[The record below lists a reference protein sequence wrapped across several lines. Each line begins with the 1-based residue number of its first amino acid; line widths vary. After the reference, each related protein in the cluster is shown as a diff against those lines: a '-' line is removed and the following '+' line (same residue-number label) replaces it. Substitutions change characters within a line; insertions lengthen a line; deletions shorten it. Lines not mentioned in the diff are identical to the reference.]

1 MNWRRLHAV
10 GDDCESLQALDADWL
25 KGRTKPRCASFCCLA
40 CWRWLAAVPCL
51 GVEVQAVKAPVPVEC
66 REPIPGRPAMPTEAL
81 ADDANP
87 LELLRAAL
95 AEIDRREEYEV
106 RLLAA
111 LTASV

>member
-1 MNWRRLHAV
+1 
-10 GDDCESLQALDADWL
+10 
-25 KGRTKPRCASFCCLA
+25 
-40 CWRWLAAVPCL
+40 
-51 GVEVQAVKAPVPVEC
+51 
-66 REPIPGRPAMPTEAL
+66 MPTEAL